1 MFTNLCLI
9 LLLLLVGSLQF
20 RNFTFNYRKKADF
33 EGITLAVGSSTAVAE
48 KDELFFLKYQGG
60 EIHMS
65 SAEGLKAKMPFSSV
79 FGHCFPNGKN
89 VVT

>member
-1 MFTNLCLI
+1 M
-9 LLLLLVGSLQF
+9 
-20 RNFTFNYRKKADF
+20 
-33 EGITLAVGSSTAVAE
+33 AVGSSTAVAE
-48 KDELFFLKYQGG
+48 KDEPFFLKYQGG
-60 EIHMS
+60 EIRMS